1 MINEAEIYH
10 ECNEHLKESDK
21 KRDQVIGFYIVLLGL
36 LLSNYDKLV
45 NHRNLALGIFGLLGI
60 FLIAVVIQYRKWHI
74 SYVRASQA
82 VTIFSIIN
90 DDNSQ
95 NRIDTSINILIKNGY
110 MSKRHN
116 WFNPFNSTEA
126 VIFFIVIGSSFIPT
140 QLFIIETGIG
150 LISLPLKW
158 SFILNLLAYYAISIT
173 MCFFVLRKEI
183 QKDPFQN
190 WLLYPIVLASLQE
203 EQPSSKSSSHN
214 QTNAGDGKS
223 HSPD

>member
-45 NHRNLALGIFGLLGI
+45 NYRYLTLGIFGLMGI

-82 VTIFSIIN
+82 VIVFS
-90 DDNSQ
+90 
-95 NRIDTSINILIKNGY
+95 RIDSNSIQNKINASKEIIIKYGY
-110 MSKRHN
+110 MSKWYN

-126 VIFFIVIGSSFIPT
+126 VMFFIVIGASFIPI

-150 LISLPLKW
+150 FIGLPLKW
-158 SFILNLLAYYAISIT
+158 STVLNFLACYAIAIAT
-173 MCFFVLRKEI
+173 CFFVLRKEI
-183 QKDPFQN
+183 QKDPFEN
-190 WLLYPIVLASLQE
+190 WLLRPIVLASGQAV
-203 EQPSSKSSSHN
+203 QGTSRRSSHN
-214 QTNAGDGKS
+214 QANTADGKS
-223 HSPD
+223 PAAD